1 MSQDNGI
8 IRIGR
13 KGKKKFAFGDNPP
26 FEVDVVESFQ
36 KWIIIDDEFRQECN
50 IGNAEGSRR
59 IPPAEVPRWHQA
71 AVEFVTE
78 LVSLDRLIVGK
89 EPEISITIAEA
100 LDFLAR
106 LREEYDKLVVFFQ
119 PKSQDEPESPDT
131 SERVS
136 TEFSEEPMEEM
147 EVK

>member
-59 IPPAEVPRWHQA
+59 IPPAEVPRWHQS

-78 LVSLDRLIVGK
+78 LSGQ
-89 EPEISITIAEA
+89 EETITIAEA